1 MHSMFRLWDGTNQLR
16 AKTLP
21 KLWGNGEVY
30 GKTTKDSDRVNGNQI
45 SYNTYWMAIF
55 AIIAI
60 LYGLSKCS

>member
-1 MHSMFRLWDGTNQLR
+1 MVQTSFG
-16 AKTLP
+16 P
-21 KLWGNGEVY
+21 KPYPNCGGKGEVY
-30 GKTTKDSDRVNGNQI
+30 EKTIKDSDRVNGNQI